1 MMLALLL
8 PLIALVFFFLRRY
21 KERVEWNQLIEKEI
35 LPKPFKNKVM
45 VSDLETMNEYQY
57 YRQIF
62 KSE

>member
-8 PLIALVFFFLRRY
+8 PLIALVFFFLGRY
-21 KERVEWNQLIEKEI
+21 KERVEWNQLIEKKI

-57 YRQIF
+57 YRQTF